1 MRPLYRFGYVL
12 CNLGYV
18 GFFRGRVFGRA
29 HVPLSGGVLLVC
41 NHQSFLDPVLATLA
55 LPRECHYMA
64 RDSLF
69 AIPRLRRLIETLNA
83 FPVRRGTADVT
94 AIKETLRRL
103 KAGALIT
110 MFPEGTR
117 TTDGSVQPM
126 QSGAVLIAR
135 KAGVP
140 IVPTA
145 IMGAFEAWPRTA
157 RLPRPHPIVVA
168 YDAPIPPDQ
177 LGEPDAAMDEIRRR
191 IVRLMERYGG
201 GVRSRSR
208 R

>member
-12 CNLGYV
+12 CNLGYA
-18 GFFRGRVFGRA
+18 GFFRGRVFGRR

-69 AIPRLRRLIETLNA
+69 AIPRLRWLIETLNA
-83 FPVRRGTADVT
+83 FPVRRGTADVA

-117 TTDGSVQPM
+117 TPDGSVQPM
-126 QSGAVLIAR
+126 HSGAVLIAR

-157 RLPRPHPIVVA
+157 RLPRPHPIIVA
-168 YDAPIPPDQ
+168 YDAPLLPDQ
-177 LGEPDAAMDEIRRR
+177 LGEPDEAIEEIRLR
-191 IVRLMERYGG
+191 IVRLMQRYGD
-201 GVRSRSR
+201 GVRSRSPR
-208 R
+208 